1 MLNRILPLSLVAAL
15 ALTLA
20 VGVAAAARTSAPA
33 DKDADN
39 THSGIVVSV
48 ADGSLTMT
56 DKDGKNQHKHTV
68 AKDATI
74 TCDGKDCKLEDLKKG
89 LSIVVTTKEGDQTV
103 AVKIEAKSADKN
115 DK

>member
-15 ALTLA
+15 ALA
-20 VGVAAAARTSAPA
+20 VGVAAAARTTAPA
-33 DKDADN
+33 DRDADN

-56 DKDGKNQHKHTV
+56 DKDGKNEHKHTV

-89 LSIVVTTKEGDQTV
+89 FTIVVTTKQGDQTV
-103 AVKIEAKSADKN
+103 AVKVEAKNPDKN